1 MPIYEPF
8 FSTKP
13 TNSGTGLG
21 LSVTHGLVQ
30 ELGGKLE
37 VASELEEGTEFIIT
51 LPLKNI
57 TGKE

>member
-21 LSVTHGLVQ
+21 LSVTHGLVL

-51 LPLKNI
+51 LSLKNI